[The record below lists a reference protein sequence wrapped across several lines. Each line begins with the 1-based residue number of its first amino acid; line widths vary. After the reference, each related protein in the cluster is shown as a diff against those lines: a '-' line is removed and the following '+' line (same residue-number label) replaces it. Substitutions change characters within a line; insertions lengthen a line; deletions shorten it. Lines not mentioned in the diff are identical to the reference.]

1 LDYKEQNNMAK
12 LILEHLL
19 VGPLQSNCFILG
31 DEESGEAV
39 IIDPGGDGDMILNAI
54 ARKSWKVTAILN
66 THAHFDHIAA
76 NARVK
81 EGTGAPLM
89 APKDD
94 APHMGQAH
102 VSARIYGLEVDASPD
117 PDRVLSDGDSI
128 DLGNEKIEVVSTPGH
143 TPGGATFVTSIGIF
157 PGDSIFAGSIGRTDL
172 PGGDYDTL
180 IHSIKTRILT
190 LGDDTP
196 VYPGHGPA
204 TTVGRER
211 AHNPFL
217 AG

>member
-1 LDYKEQNNMAK
+1 MAK
-12 LILEHLL
+12 LVLEHLM
-19 VGPLQSNCFILG
+19 VGPLQSNCYILG

-39 IIDPGGDGDMILNAI
+39 VIDPGGDGDLILNAI
-54 ARKSWKVTAILN
+54 NRKPWKITAILN

-76 NARVK
+76 NAALK
-81 EGTGAPLM
+81 NSTGAPLL

-94 APHMGQAH
+94 SPFMAHAH
-102 VSARIYGLEVDASPD
+102 VSARNYGLEVDPSPEA
-117 PDRVLSDGDSI
+117 DRLLVDGDSVP
-128 DLGNEKIEVVSTPGH
+128 LGDETIQMISTPGH

-157 PGDSIFAGSIGRTDL
+157 PGDSLFAGSIGRTDL

-180 IHSIKTRILT
+180 INSIRNRILSF
-190 LGDDTP
+190 DDDIT

-211 AHNPFL
+211 EHNPFL
-217 AG
+217 VN

>member
-1 LDYKEQNNMAK
+1 MAK
-12 LILEHLL
+12 LVIEHLL

-39 IIDPGGDGDMILNAI
+39 IIDPGGDGDMILNAVLE
-54 ARKSWKVTAILN
+54 KPWKVTAILN

-76 NARVK
+76 NAAVK
-81 EGTGAPLM
+81 RGTGAPLM
-89 APKDD
+89 APRPD
-94 APHMGQAH
+94 APFMAQAH
-102 VSARIYGLEVDASPD
+102 ISARIYGLEVDSSPE
-117 PDRVLSDGDSI
+117 PDKLLDDGDEI
-128 DLGNEKIEVVSTPGH
+128 DLGDEKIKVISTPGH

-180 IHSIKTRILT
+180 IDSIKTRIMSLDDET
-190 LGDDTP
+190 LI
-196 VYPGHGPA
+196 YPGHGPA

-211 AHNPFL
+211 EYNPFL
-217 AG
+217 VV

>member
-1 LDYKEQNNMAK
+1 MAK
-12 LILEHLL
+12 LVIEHLL
-19 VGPLQSNCFILG
+19 VGPLQSNCFIVG

-39 IIDPGGDGDMILNAI
+39 IIDPGGDGDMILNTVS
-54 ARKSWKVTAILN
+54 RKPWKVAAILN
-66 THAHFDHIAA
+66 THAHFDHIAG
-76 NARVK
+76 NAAVK
-81 EGTGAPLM
+81 IGTGAPLM
-89 APKDD
+89 APRGDSSFM
-94 APHMGQAH
+94 AQAH
-102 VSARIYGLEVDASPD
+102 ISARMYGLEVDSSPE
-117 PDRVLSDGDSI
+117 PDRLLDDGDSI
-128 DLGNEKIEVVSTPGH
+128 DLGDEKIKVISTPGH

-180 IHSIKTRILT
+180 ISSIKARILS
-190 LGDDTP
+190 LDDDTP

-217 AG
+217 VI

>member
-1 LDYKEQNNMAK
+1 MAK
-12 LILEHLL
+12 LVLEHLM
-19 VGPLQSNCFILG
+19 VGPLQSNCFIVG

-39 IIDPGGDGDMILNAI
+39 IIDPGGDGDMILNTVS
-54 ARKSWKVTAILN
+54 RKPWKVTAILN
-66 THAHFDHIAA
+66 THAHFDHIAG
-76 NARVK
+76 NAVVK
-81 EGTGAPLM
+81 KGTGAPLM
-89 APKDD
+89 APRGDSSFM
-94 APHMGQAH
+94 AQAH
-102 VSARIYGLEVDASPD
+102 ISARMYGLEVDSSPE
-117 PDRVLSDGDSI
+117 PDRLLDDGDSI
-128 DLGNEKIEVVSTPGH
+128 DLGDEKIKVISTPGH

-180 IHSIKTRILT
+180 ISSIKARILS
-190 LGDDTP
+190 LDDDTP

-217 AG
+217 VI

>member
-1 LDYKEQNNMAK
+1 MAK
-12 LILEHLL
+12 LVLEHLT

-39 IIDPGGDGDMILNAI
+39 VIDPGGDGEMILKAI
-54 ARKSWKVTAILN
+54 SRKSWKVTAILN

-76 NARVK
+76 NAIVK
-81 EGTGAPLM
+81 NGTGAPLM

-94 APHMGQAH
+94 SPFMAQAH
-102 VSARIYGLEVDASPD
+102 VSARMYGLEVDSSPEA
-117 PDRVLSDGDSI
+117 DRLLDDGDSI
-128 DLGNEKIEVVSTPGH
+128 MLGNEKIQVVSTPGH
-143 TPGGATFVTSIGIF
+143 TPGGATFVTSIGVF

-180 IHSIKTRILT
+180 ISSIRKQILS
-190 LGDDTP
+190 LDDDTP

-211 AHNPFL
+211 SHNPFL
-217 AG
+217 VN

>member
-1 LDYKEQNNMAK
+1 MAK
-12 LILEHLL
+12 LVLEHLM

-31 DEESGEAV
+31 DEASGEAV
-39 IIDPGGDGDMILNAI
+39 IIDPGGDGDKILNAVG
-54 ARKSWKVTAILN
+54 RKPWKVTAILN

-76 NARVK
+76 NDIVK
-81 EGTGAPLM
+81 KGTGAPLL
-89 APKDD
+89 APRGDS
-94 APHMGQAH
+94 PFMSQAH
-102 VSARIYGLEVDASPD
+102 VSARIYGLEVDASPE
-117 PDRVLSDGDSI
+117 PDRLLDDGDTI
-128 DLGNEKIEVVSTPGH
+128 DLGDEKIEVISTPGH
-143 TPGGATFVTSIGIF
+143 TPGGATFVTSIGVF

-180 IHSIKTRILT
+180 INSIKAGIMSLD
-190 LGDDTP
+190 DDTP

-217 AG
+217 VI

>member
-1 LDYKEQNNMAK
+1 MAK
-12 LILEHLL
+12 LVLEHLT
-19 VGPLQSNCFILG
+19 VGPLQANCFIVG

-39 IIDPGGDGDMILNAI
+39 IIDPGGDGDMILNTVG
-54 ARKSWKVTAILN
+54 RKPWKVTAILN

-76 NARVK
+76 NAMVK
-81 EGTGAPLM
+81 NDTGAPLM
-89 APKDD
+89 APRGD
-94 APHMGQAH
+94 ALFISQAH
-102 VSARIYGLEVDASPD
+102 ISARMYGLEVDGSPD
-117 PDRVLSDGDSI
+117 PDRLLDDGDSI
-128 DLGNEKIEVVSTPGH
+128 DLGDEKIKVMSTPGH

-180 IHSIKTRILT
+180 IESIKSRILS
-190 LGDDTP
+190 LDDDTP

-211 AHNPFL
+211 EHNPFL
-217 AG
+217 VI

>member
-1 LDYKEQNNMAK
+1 MAK
-12 LILEHLL
+12 LVLEHLV
-19 VGPLQSNCFILG
+19 VGPLQSNCFIVG

-39 IIDPGGDGDMILNAI
+39 VIDPGGDGDVILMAI
-54 ARKSWKVTAILN
+54 SRKPWKITAILN

-76 NARVK
+76 NAALK
-81 EGTGAPLM
+81 KATGAPLL

-94 APHMGQAH
+94 SPFMTQAH
-102 VSARIYGLEVDASPD
+102 VSARMYGFEVDPSPAA
-117 PDRVLSDGDSI
+117 DRLLVDGDSVPI
-128 DLGNEKIEVVSTPGH
+128 GDETIKMVSTPGH

-157 PGDSIFAGSIGRTDL
+157 PGDSLFAGSIGRTDL

-180 IHSIKTRILT
+180 VNSIRNRILSFD
-190 LGDDTP
+190 DDTP

-211 AHNPFL
+211 DHNPFL
-217 AG
+217 VN

>member
-1 LDYKEQNNMAK
+1 MAK
-12 LILEHLL
+12 LVIEHLL

-39 IIDPGGDGDMILNAI
+39 IIDPGGDGDMILNAVLE
-54 ARKSWKVTAILN
+54 KPWKVTAILN

-76 NARVK
+76 NAAVK
-81 EGTGAPLM
+81 RGTGAPLM
-89 APKDD
+89 APRPD
-94 APHMGQAH
+94 APFMAQAH
-102 VSARIYGLEVDASPD
+102 ISARIYGLEVDSSPE
-117 PDRVLSDGDSI
+117 PDKLLDDGDEI
-128 DLGNEKIEVVSTPGH
+128 DLGDEKIQVISTPGH

-180 IHSIKTRILT
+180 IDSIKTRIMSLDDET
-190 LGDDTP
+190 LI
-196 VYPGHGPA
+196 YPGHGPA

-211 AHNPFL
+211 EYNPFL
-217 AG
+217 VV